1 MRTGIALKVTTLV
14 AWLPS
19 STLEMPRRP
28 WEAMTIRSQP
38 LSLAAPLVFVF
49 AVHGRAGDADLVGRL
64 RDAPEDPVGRRGDS
78 LLLVGHRIGQGAL
91 DERCH

>member
-1 MRTGIALKVTTLV
+1 MRCHDYQIAASFLGRLEDTLR
-14 AWLPS
+14 W
-19 STLEMPRRP
+19 
-28 WEAMTIRSQP
+28 
-38 LSLAAPLVFVF
+38 VFVF
-49 AVHGRAGDADLVGRL
+49 AMHGRVGDADLVGRL